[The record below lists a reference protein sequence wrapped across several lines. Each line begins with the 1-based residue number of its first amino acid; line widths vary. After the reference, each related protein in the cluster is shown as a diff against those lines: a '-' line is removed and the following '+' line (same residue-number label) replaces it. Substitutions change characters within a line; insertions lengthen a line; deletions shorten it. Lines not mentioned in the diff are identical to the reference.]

1 MAKKVQ
7 DIASPAIISNM
18 IFMADMA
25 RSTAN
30 RQDCSMYLNYA
41 VRLMKQM
48 MEEKNMKYQH
58 IIFDLDGTLIDT
70 EQAVLKTWQ
79 HTLKDFHYFFPLE
92 ELRIILG
99 IPTENALKKLNVTVG
114 PDFQDRWME
123 NYTIYAGK
131 AAFFPGVEHMLDV
144 LRQRGHSL
152 GHGDHVLGGYPGF
165 PQHLR
170 DGAAQHLQIVLRI
183 LDGPVVGQRRAVGK
197 LPRHHAVRISKD
209 RRGQLLSCVEIDE
222 DGPPRERSVVH
233 ADSIT
238 THIQQPPCFSFM
250 IADSRQKNKAQR
262 RKRCAGKRE
271 QKVRQRAGERG
282 EAHGAE
288 RRPPRPP
295 ERL

>member
-1 MAKKVQ
+1 MLPHLHPRVRMGRK
-7 DIASPAIISNM
+7 
-18 IFMADMA
+18 F
-25 RSTAN
+25 
-30 RQDCSMYLNYA
+30 RQKAQRLSVRAHGQRRVGCA
-41 VRLMKQM
+41 V
-48 MEEKNMKYQH
+48 H
-58 IIFDLDGTLIDT
+58 
-70 EQAVLKTWQ
+70 A
-79 HTLKDFHYFFPLE
+79 
-92 ELRIILG
+92 
-99 IPTENALKKLNVTVG
+99 
-114 PDFQDRWME
+114 
-123 NYTIYAGK
+123 
-131 AAFFPGVEHMLDV
+131 
-144 LRQRGHSL
+144 
-152 GHGDHVLGGYPGF
+152 HGDHILRGYAGF

>member
-152 GHGDHVLGGYPGF
+152 GIVTSRSREEYSRYFLPFRLESRFDRMIFSDNTLEHKPSPEPLYQYARSADVPLNACIYIGDMPT
-165 PQHLR
+165 
-170 DGAAQHLQIVLRI
+170 DI
-183 LDGPVVGQRRAVGK
+183 
-197 LPRHHAVRISKD
+197 
-209 RRGQLLSCVEIDE
+209 E
-222 DGPPRERSVVH
+222 
-233 ADSIT
+233 
-238 THIQQPPCFSFM
+238 
-250 IADSRQKNKAQR
+250 
-262 RKRCAGKRE
+262 CAN
-271 QKVRQRAGERG
+271 RAGVTSGLCTWNSSGILCRDAKLLFRTPEELCKLLNREDEEDSG
-282 EAHGAE
+282 RTNPFCVSGHSTTKTV
-288 RRPPRPP
+288 RPMCG
-295 ERL
+295 